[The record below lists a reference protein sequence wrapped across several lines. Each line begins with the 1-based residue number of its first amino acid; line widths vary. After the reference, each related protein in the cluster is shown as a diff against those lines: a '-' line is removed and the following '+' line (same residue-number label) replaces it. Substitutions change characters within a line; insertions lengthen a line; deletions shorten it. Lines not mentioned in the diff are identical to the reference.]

1 MSPFPLSSGHSRR
14 EFRRALTAGAVVGAL
29 ILSGCAAAAQPSVDD
44 GSNSDAILRVG
55 IQKPTSLIP
64 GNSSGL
70 FANTV
75 VDALFD
81 GLVDFDPQ
89 TGEPRNLVAASI
101 ESDDQATW
109 RIEIEEGWTFHNG
122 EPVNAESF
130 ARAWNA
136 AADPDNAWVQGDQ
149 FSNIVG
155 YDEVAPAEGE
165 PTAEVMSGVVVDGSM
180 TLTVTLKRPNS
191 QFPYLL
197 GRPYYAPIPE
207 AALEDLESFATKP
220 IGNGPYMMTE
230 PWTGGDEIRTATYP
244 DYAGGDVLNGGV
256 TFRVYTGNDVAYTDY
271 QAGEVDIATL
281 NSADVPEANAAY
293 SELVRRATK
302 DDWRNYLSLPTYLD
316 GFDDP
321 DIRRALSM
329 AIDRQTIIDSLLN
342 GEAHVATDY
351 DIPVSVGYR
360 DDACGEN
367 CTYDP
372 EAARALWDAAGGIDG
387 ALAITSV
394 TGTGREVWAE
404 AIANQWAE
412 AFDVEVTVE
421 QVASENTW
429 SGILGKQVQT
439 PVALGAPSN
448 YPSPLDTLG
457 PSYSSN
463 GSVNGSFYNNPEF
476 DGLLEEAAAAPGLD
490 QQLELYAQAKDL
502 LIDDTV
508 SILLW
513 TYASTFV
520 VSERASSW
528 IPNTFNRGDFT
539 DVTITD

>member
-191 QFPYLL
+191 Q
-197 GRPYYAPIPE
+197 
-207 AALEDLESFATKP
+207 
-220 IGNGPYMMTE
+220 
-230 PWTGGDEIRTATYP
+230 
-244 DYAGGDVLNGGV
+244 
-256 TFRVYTGNDVAYTDY
+256 
-271 QAGEVDIATL
+271 
-281 NSADVPEANAAY
+281 
-293 SELVRRATK
+293 
-302 DDWRNYLSLPTYLD
+302 
-316 GFDDP
+316 
-321 DIRRALSM
+321 
-329 AIDRQTIIDSLLN
+329 
-342 GEAHVATDY
+342 
-351 DIPVSVGYR
+351 
-360 DDACGEN
+360 
-367 CTYDP
+367 
-372 EAARALWDAAGGIDG
+372 
-387 ALAITSV
+387 
-394 TGTGREVWAE
+394 
-404 AIANQWAE
+404 
-412 AFDVEVTVE
+412 
-421 QVASENTW
+421 
-429 SGILGKQVQT
+429 
-439 PVALGAPSN
+439 
-448 YPSPLDTLG
+448 
-457 PSYSSN
+457 
-463 GSVNGSFYNNPEF
+463 
-476 DGLLEEAAAAPGLD
+476 
-490 QQLELYAQAKDL
+490 
-502 LIDDTV
+502 
-508 SILLW
+508 
-513 TYASTFV
+513 
-520 VSERASSW
+520 
-528 IPNTFNRGDFT
+528 
-539 DVTITD
+539 